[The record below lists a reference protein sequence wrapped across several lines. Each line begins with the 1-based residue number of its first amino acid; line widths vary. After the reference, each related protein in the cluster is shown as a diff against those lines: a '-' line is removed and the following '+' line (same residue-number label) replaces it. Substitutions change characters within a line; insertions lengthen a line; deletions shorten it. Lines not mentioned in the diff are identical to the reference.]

1 MRKLLAI
8 LFISLCLIAC
18 GKQAN
23 TFDWK
28 EEIQLHDGRK
38 IIAQR
43 LDVLGGRSE
52 LGQEA
57 SPKERNIT
65 FADPDNPAKT
75 YTHKIT
81 GASNYLLLDFD
92 KGVPWLIVHVGP
104 FSTDTKCP

>member
-18 GKQAN
+18 SKQAN

-57 SPKERNIT
+57 SPKERSIA

-104 FSTDTKCP
+104 LALIQNAP